1 MPIRIRNTAVQVT
14 VAFVAVLILI
24 GAFFNIDFIRR
35 DTGVAVRWNGSE
47 ADLFVYAS
55 VRGFE
60 TSYLLYPWSLAREF
74 FYVPPPANHLNDW
87 LIVFRI
93 TPAGIER
100 HAVKPE
106 DRGPGSGPGELTP
119 IDGQIY
125 ANYPAIGGLC
135 RWAGDHFELAT
146 DEERHRLH
154 GIEGLWYHEVENGP
168 GGWSARGISDAS
180 GPKKLDVK
188 VGDHFDV
195 SLVNHMENSV
205 KGTLSVDVL
214 YPGKP
219 PQRIVEVD
227 GRPRR
232 VSSAE
237 FQQAMRGEPAILGRF

>member
-1 MPIRIRNTAVQVT
+1 MDWRWNIKTRATWKARCANFRRCWRRTRITRLLTFMPAMAQWTASTGLRGLARRFHQLHLEQRVSIYVLQLGDAVPIRIRNTAVQVT

-35 DTGVAVRWNGSE
+35 DSGVAVRWNGSE

-135 RWAGDHFELAT
+135 RWAGD
-146 DEERHRLH
+146 
-154 GIEGLWYHEVENGP
+154 
-168 GGWSARGISDAS
+168 
-180 GPKKLDVK
+180 
-188 VGDHFDV
+188 
-195 SLVNHMENSV
+195 
-205 KGTLSVDVL
+205 
-214 YPGKP
+214 
-219 PQRIVEVD
+219 
-227 GRPRR
+227 
-232 VSSAE
+232 
-237 FQQAMRGEPAILGRF
+237 